1 MGRVSGLT
9 ARLDTEVDGNEFVLL
24 ADTDAVYNTVTAS
37 TISAST
43 VDDSFSD
50 SANGLGGYK
59 IGTTISVSG
68 FATGGLN
75 TTYTVAT
82 VASDGSKITV
92 EETLSASEAAG
103 SSITIDGLGLSY
115 KMLLSEL
122 KQYVSGTPSYSVETA
137 SKTGSVT
144 ADFVTYTDF
153 VWTLTGNITL
163 DNPTTESAGQ
173 RGHFVFIQD
182 GTGSRTV
189 TLGTDYESKDGGGIT
204 LTTTAGATDIV
215 PYFVAASGRILLG
228 VPTLNFS

>member
-9 ARLDTEVDGNEFVLL
+9 ARTAAQVDGAELVLL

-68 FATGGLN
+68 FVASGLN

-92 EETLSASEAAG
+92 SETLTDTEAAG
-103 SSITIDGLGLSY
+103 ASVTIDGLGVSY
-115 KMLLSEL
+115 KMTLGQLST
-122 KQYVSGTPSYSVETA
+122 YVGAGASVETA

-144 ADFVTYTDF
+144 ADFSTYTDF

-163 DNPTTESAGQ
+163 ANPTTEAVGQ

-204 LTTTAGATDIV
+204 LTTTASATDVV
-215 PYFVAASGRILLG
+215 PYFVVASGRILLG